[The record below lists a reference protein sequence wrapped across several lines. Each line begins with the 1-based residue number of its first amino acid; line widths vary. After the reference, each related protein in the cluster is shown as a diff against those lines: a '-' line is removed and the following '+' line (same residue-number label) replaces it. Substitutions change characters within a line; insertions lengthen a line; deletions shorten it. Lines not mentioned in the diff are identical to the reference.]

1 MTFKLKRDRK
11 LVGFHELRSF
21 WRAQTYSLF
30 SDVCS
35 SKSNFLNADL
45 DQSVAA
51 SSRAVSP
58 AQMTGY
64 QATDHHRGDRWGG

>member
-21 WRAQTYSLF
+21 WRDQTYSLF

-51 SSRAVSP
+51 SS
-58 AQMTGY
+58 
-64 QATDHHRGDRWGG
+64 